1 MSLAAFLS
9 LPSPFPDHP
18 GTLYLLDPPET
29 PCGVLRQQLLAG
41 TYDKPYLLDDGD
53 TRSLLFSLAFV
64 QSSMRV
70 AAPETLDLAYTRL
83 MMAFVLFHTNVGR
96 LLLLGLGGGSLVKF
110 IRRHLPAVVITA
122 VEADARV
129 LAFRDA
135 FLLPPDDARLQ
146 TVVADGARFVA
157 ERTDSADTF
166 DVILVDAFEVG
177 GAAESISNA
186 QFYADARRRMSPRG
200 VLVANL
206 AGEAAERRAHLELMR
221 ETFADNVLVVAAE
234 DGCNHVAFTFRDAA
248 FEPRWKWIA
257 SQARAFQ
264 SRYGIDFPKIAT
276 RLERASRLD
285 PASAIA
291 E

>member
-1 MSLAAFLS
+1 MSLEDFHK

-18 GTLYLLDPPET
+18 GTLYLLDPPDAPT
-29 PCGVLRQQLLAG
+29 GLLRQQLIDG
-41 TYDKPYLLDDGD
+41 TYDKPYMLDDGE

-70 AAPETLDLAYTRL
+70 AAPDALDLAYTRL
-83 MMAFVLFHTNVGR
+83 MMAFVLFHTNVSR

-110 IRRHLPAVVITA
+110 IRRHLPAIAITA
-122 VEADARV
+122 IEADARV

-135 FLLPPDDARLQ
+135 FLLPPDDAHLR
-146 TVVADGARFVA
+146 TVVADGARYVA
-157 ERTDSADTF
+157 EAKDSF

-177 GAAESISNA
+177 GAAASISNA
-186 QFYADARRRMSPRG
+186 QFYADARRRLSQRG

-206 AGEAAERRAHLELMR
+206 AGEPDERRAHLELMR
-221 ETFADNVLVVAAE
+221 ETFADNVLVIPAE
-234 DGCNHVAFTFRDAA
+234 DGCNHIAFTFRDTT
-248 FEPRWKWIA
+248 FEPRWKWIS

-264 SRYGIDFPKIAT
+264 ARYGIDFPKIAT

-285 PASAIA
+285 LAAAIA
-291 E
+291 